1 MHCSD
6 LRKQVQGFST
16 CKPSKVM
23 EWTCAMHCHCSW
35 SCNSHA
41 KISGLLKEML
51 NAPGALQTSALRAG
65 RRRRLGR
72 IAAALFRGLAAV
84 VTAPALAAV
93 RVAAAAA
100 AAAIV

>member
-1 MHCSD
+1 MQTKQSDGMD
-6 LRKQVQGFST
+6 LRDALLLQLVS
-16 CKPSKVM
+16 M
-23 EWTCAMHCHCSW
+23 
-35 SCNSHA
+35 NSHA

-51 NAPGALQTSALRAG
+51 NAPGALLSSALQAG

-93 RVAAAAA
+93 RVAAAAVASSIPVFDA
-100 AAAIV
+100 AAVA